1 MTSVKGRN
9 VFISGPM
16 TGMTNYNAGAFA
28 EAHAKLKL
36 LGASGIYDPVQEWF
50 RDGEEYEH
58 EEYVR
63 RCLAELTGR
72 RLFQDELRP
81 RYDVLVQLPYWEDS
95 PGAHLEAI
103 VAEAIGM
110 DVASIEEVVA

>member
-16 TGMTNYNAGAFA
+16 TEMTNYNAGAFA
-28 EAHAKLKL
+28 DAHAELRL
-36 LGASGIYDPVQEWF
+36 LGANEIYDPVQEWF
-50 RDGEEYEH
+50 RDRKDYAH

-63 RCLAELTGR
+63 RCVFELAGR
-72 RLFQDELRP
+72 RLFQDEPAP
-81 RYDVLVQLPYWEDS
+81 RYDVLVQLPHWEAS
-95 PGAHLEAI
+95 PGATLEAR

-110 DVASIEEVVA
+110 DVVSIEEVTA